1 MVRKRTTRRRYTK
14 RRNPAVNATPRRRT
28 YRRRARRAASR
39 IVSGLAFKAA
49 LKNAITLNIGMF
61 AAKAAARRFGLDSSE
76 TNPESWTWRSYIQA
90 GLGGAGA
97 ALLFNAVKPG
107 KGQKVLEGALA
118 FTLFKMLQNELV
130 VKNETAT
137 KWFGADDE
145 EQDPN
150 LLNLD
155 LEGIG
160 ADDDEEL
167 VYVDDNGQEI
177 PMSDEYR
184 MQGLGSVMLP
194 VGRMG
199 GFGGFGDA
207 IATPGPLGNDSRSQM
222 MDAYRA
228 SYSRG

>member
-137 KWFGADDE
+137 KWFGADEE

-184 MQGLGSVMLP
+184 MQVSND
-194 VGRMG
+194 GRV
-199 GFGGFGDA
+199 
-207 IATPGPLGNDSRSQM
+207 
-222 MDAYRA
+222 
-228 SYSRG
+228 